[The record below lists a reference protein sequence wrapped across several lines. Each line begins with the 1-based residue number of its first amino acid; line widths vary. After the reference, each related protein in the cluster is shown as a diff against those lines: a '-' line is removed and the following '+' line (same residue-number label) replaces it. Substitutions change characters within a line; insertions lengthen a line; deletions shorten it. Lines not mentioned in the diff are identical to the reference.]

1 MRDAVERFLR
11 HHCHAPEGT
20 PLWVA
25 VSGGVD
31 SMVLMHLLHGLGH
44 PLQVLHVDHGLRG
57 TESDADRELVERTAA
72 SLGIPCRVERV
83 DVTAHQVKE
92 GGSLQMAARSARY
105 GAFHRAIAEGP
116 SMLAM
121 AHHADDAVETL
132 LMSLLRGMG
141 SAGWT
146 GIPVRSGAFIRPLLA
161 CTREAIEAYASENRI
176 PYRVDTSNSDA
187 RYLRNRVRHELVP
200 LMEQLRPG
208 ARRVL
213 HRNAQLARELHALA
227 QERLMDLGP
236 VVQRKADGSAELRI
250 DAVQA
255 SVAPMLL
262 LMRFAAPARLHPDV
276 LEDILRAIQKRHIG
290 ARFPGLTHDV
300 SVDREVIVLSPRVH
314 SLPRHWVVPL
324 QPPWPPDAPFLI
336 EEAGTEELHRY
347 QAPNVLLL
355 DGSAVVGQL
364 RLRPWRA
371 GDRLAPTGMVGTKS
385 VSDLLVEAR
394 VPLHRKG
401 LVQVL
406 EDDRG
411 ILWCCGYR
419 RGRLALP
426 NTPAGPL
433 LKVSIGPA
441 LSGS

>member
-1 MRDAVERFLR
+1 
-11 HHCHAPEGT
+11 
-20 PLWVA
+20 
-25 VSGGVD
+25 
-31 SMVLMHLLHGLGH
+31 MVLMHLLHALGH
-44 PLQVLHVDHGLRG
+44 PMQVMHVDHGLRG

-83 DVTAHQVKE
+83 DVAAQQLEE

-105 GAFHRAIAEGP
+105 GAFHRAIAQGP
-116 SMLAM
+116 NMLAM

-146 GIPVRSGAFIRPLLA
+146 GIPVRSGAFVRPLLG
-161 CTREAIEAYASENRI
+161 CTREAIEAYASEHGI
-176 PYRVDTSNSDA
+176 PFRVDTSNSDA
-187 RYLRNRVRHELVP
+187 TYLRSRVRHELLP
-200 LMEQLRPG
+200 LMEDLRPG

-213 HRNAQLARELHALA
+213 HRNARLARELHALA
-227 QERLMDLGP
+227 QERLMELGP
-236 VVQRKADGSAELRI
+236 MVHNNADGSAELRI
-250 DAVQA
+250 DAVEA
-255 SVAPMLL
+255 SVAPLLL

-276 LEDILRAIQKRHIG
+276 LEDILRAIQERHIG

-300 SVDREVIVLSPRVH
+300 SVDREVILLSPHQH
-314 SLPRHWVVPL
+314 SLPGQWIIPL
-324 QPPWPPDAPFLI
+324 HPPWPQDAPFLI
-336 EEAGTEELHRY
+336 EEAGTEELHKD

-355 DGSAVVGQL
+355 DASAVVGQL

-371 GDRLAPTGMVGTKS
+371 GDRLAPTGMVGTKL
-385 VSDLLVEAR
+385 VSDLLVDAR

-401 LVQVL
+401 FVRVL
-406 EDDRG
+406 EDERG

-426 NTPAGPL
+426 DAPPGPL
-433 LKVSIGPA
+433 LKLSIGPA
-441 LSGS
+441 LTGL